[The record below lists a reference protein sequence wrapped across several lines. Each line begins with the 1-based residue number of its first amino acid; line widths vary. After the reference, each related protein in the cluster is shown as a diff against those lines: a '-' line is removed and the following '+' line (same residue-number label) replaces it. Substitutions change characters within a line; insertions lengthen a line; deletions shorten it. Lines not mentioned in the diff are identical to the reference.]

1 MLGGTRERATLKLES
16 DKNEEEMTNRRRN
29 RRHCK
34 RRVNRGAE
42 KI

>member
-1 MLGGTRERATLKLES
+1 MLGNTRERATLELES

-29 RRHCK
+29 RRNCK